1 MNEEQEAGMML
12 VALLAIVLSATGL
25 IGWLIWEVFK

>member
-12 VALLAIVLSATGL
+12 VALLIIGASVVGGVAWVLWTLFA
-25 IGWLIWEVFK
+25 